1 MTTLLKKKSE
11 KETDFDKIK
20 VTSNG
25 TFFMKSGDI
34 FDDKDKSLKLIAKLR
49 NSVKVHTKRSGSV
62 VRVSKRK

>member
-1 MTTLLKKKSE
+1 MTTIFERKPK

-49 NSVKVHTKRSGSV
+49 NSVKVHNKRPGAV

>member
-1 MTTLLKKKSE
+1 MTTIFEKKSK

-49 NSVKVHTKRSGSV
+49 NSVKVHSKRPGATI
-62 VRVSKRK
+62 RVSKRK